1 MSKNKYVDIN
11 ELIIK
16 PQKKIKI
23 VDEEMF
29 EWVGIFEIEERLN
42 NQAKRIFELE
52 SEVEKLEHRLA
63 NCIEPKFKIGQ
74 EIWDII
80 TQRYWEI
87 KKFELIPL
95 EGELC
100 EMYRLGHGD
109 TGDYN
114 SCLLPYDGN
123 QFFATEEEAIKHLEK
138 IQDGN

>member
-1 MSKNKYVDIN
+1 MSVNNREIMLC
-11 ELIIK
+11 ET
-16 PQKKIKI
+16 
-23 VDEEMF
+23 
-29 EWVGIFEIEERLN
+29 IEE
-42 NQAKRIFELE
+42 QARHIADLKFQIQE
-52 SEVEKLEHRLA
+52 LEHRLA

-74 EIWDII
+74 EVWDII

-87 KKFELIPL
+87 KKIELIPF

-123 QFFATEEEAIKHLEK
+123 QFFATEEEAKAKLEELNN
-138 IQDGN
+138 G